1 MVIGIIGTDCATQ
14 AKNIGL
20 AFGFFEDGKSKIEEV
35 TIGSNDIDL
44 VSTIVEWTKRCES
57 TLIALDAPLG
67 WPMELGKALNMHEAG
82 KPINIEPNQLFRRE
96 TDRFIKKMIGK
107 QPLDVGADRIARTAD
122 AALRLLEQIRKRTGD
137 PISLAWEPTQLKG
150 IKAIEVYPAA
160 TLLAHN
166 IRIQGYKQK
175 DNDQARS
182 TIIAKLR
189 EFIEIPIETSLIEQN
204 DDALDAVVSVLAGLD
219 FLNGNFYHPKDLDM
233 AKKEGWIWVRIP
245 R

>member
-1 MVIGIIGTDCATQ
+1 MLEFSNMATGIIGIDCATQ
-14 AKNIGL
+14 SKNIGL
-20 AFGFFEDGKSKIEEV
+20 ACGFFEDGKTKIDEV
-35 TIGSNDIDL
+35 AVGSNYVDL
-44 VSTIVEWTKRCES
+44 VGTVVEWTKRCES

-107 QPLDVGADRIARTAD
+107 QPLDVGADRIARTAY

-160 TLLAHN
+160 TLLAHD
-166 IRIQGYKQK
+166 IHVHGYKQK
-175 DNDQARS
+175 DNDEARN
-182 TIIAKLR
+182 TIIAHLR
-189 EFIEIPIETSLIEQN
+189 EFIEIPLETSLIEQN
-204 DDALDAVVSVLAGLD
+204 DDALDTVVCVLAGILYRT
-219 FLNGNFYHPKDLDM
+219 LTGS
-233 AKKEGWIWVRIP
+233 GSG
-245 R
+245 